1 MREVVYV
8 DVLVIINTFVNY
20 FLLLATSFALKE
32 KTKRL
37 RILLGAF
44 LGGIYALVVFLPE
57 MGTILGIVSRLAA
70 GVLIVLLSFGYKTW
84 KRFFKIFLVFILM
97 TFLFAGLMIA
107 MWIIFR
113 PKGMLIN
120 NSAVYFQ
127 ISLPVLVISTSVCYI
142 FSKLALK
149 FINKNKPQ
157 KTICEVELTVF
168 GEKLEGVA
176 MLDTGNTLSEGFSGY
191 PVVIC
196 TYNFIKSVVPE
207 GGEEFFKGDV
217 NSLGEIKDEK
227 WRKKLRVVSFMTVGD
242 TGLLPAFQPD
252 KLVVD
257 SSHETDKVYVGI
269 MNRKKYINES
279 FDMLLNPNLF

>member
-8 DVLVIINTFVNY
+8 DVLVILNTFVNY

-37 RILLGAF
+37 RLLLGAF
-44 LGGIYALVVFLPE
+44 LGGVYALVVFLPE
-57 MGTILGIVSRLAA
+57 MGTIMSVVSRFAA
-70 GVLIVLLSFGYKTW
+70 GLLIVLASFGYKTW
-84 KRFFKIFLVFILM
+84 KRFLKIFLVFILM
-97 TFLFAGLMIA
+97 TFLFAGFMIG
-107 MWIIFR
+107 MWLIFR

-120 NSAVYFQ
+120 NSTVYFQ
-127 ISLPVLVISTSVCYI
+127 ISLPVLVVSTSVCYVV
-142 FSKLALK
+142 SKVSLK
-149 FINKNKPQ
+149 FLNKNKPQ
-157 KTICEVELTVF
+157 KTICDVELTVF
-168 GEKLEGVA
+168 GQKLEGVA

-196 TYNFIKSVVPE
+196 TYNFIKSVIPD
-207 GGEEFFKGDV
+207 GGENFFQGDV
-217 NSLGEIKDEK
+217 NSLCEITDEK

-252 KLVVD
+252 KLTVD
-257 SSHETDKVYVGI
+257 SSYETDKVYVGI